1 MKNLAYR
8 ARWGVVTA
16 AVLAGGA
23 LATAC
28 NAKQE
33 LLAPQQ
39 PGVISPADV
48 NNATAADAL
57 YTGAIG
63 RFVRAI
69 NYGTG
74 NNAEGV
80 WNWEALFTDE
90 VRSADTFSQ
99 RNDADQR
106 NLATND
112 AVLTPIYERVQ
123 QARGRARDAIN
134 ALLKYDQSA
143 TGKQHV
149 GEMFYAMGYSEMI
162 LSQAFCNGIPFGET
176 VDGVP
181 QYTQPLTDADGF
193 KLAISHFDSA
203 LTFLTGSDQGTK
215 NVMYATLVA
224 KARAQADL
232 ANFAGAASTVASVP
246 TNFQYNFDYAVTTID
261 NEWWIMG
268 PSVKRYNAGDS
279 VDVAGQIFNAIP
291 FARLNDPRVVTTD
304 TKSVAED
311 NKSNFIQVENW
322 GRDDPIPAASGIDAR
337 LIEAEAK
344 LQANDIPGMMS
355 ILNALRA
362 SPQVIGVFKVPAM
375 AALPTPATKDAA
387 VDLFFREKALW
398 QYERGYR
405 MDDLRRLV
413 RQYGRSQDKVFPSGN
428 FTRNTTPSG
437 TFGTQVAFPV
447 PDDEKVNPN
456 FHGCLDTKA

>member
-162 LSQAFCNGIPFGET
+162 LSQAFCNGIPFG
-176 VDGVP
+176 
-181 QYTQPLTDADGF
+181 
-193 KLAISHFDSA
+193 
-203 LTFLTGSDQGTK
+203 
-215 NVMYATLVA
+215 
-224 KARAQADL
+224 
-232 ANFAGAASTVASVP
+232 
-246 TNFQYNFDYAVTTID
+246 
-261 NEWWIMG
+261 
-268 PSVKRYNAGDS
+268 
-279 VDVAGQIFNAIP
+279 
-291 FARLNDPRVVTTD
+291 
-304 TKSVAED
+304 
-311 NKSNFIQVENW
+311 
-322 GRDDPIPAASGIDAR
+322 
-337 LIEAEAK
+337 
-344 LQANDIPGMMS
+344 
-355 ILNALRA
+355 
-362 SPQVIGVFKVPAM
+362 
-375 AALPTPATKDAA
+375 
-387 VDLFFREKALW
+387 
-398 QYERGYR
+398 
-405 MDDLRRLV
+405 
-413 RQYGRSQDKVFPSGN
+413 
-428 FTRNTTPSG
+428 
-437 TFGTQVAFPV
+437 
-447 PDDEKVNPN
+447 
-456 FHGCLDTKA
+456 